1 MTLWISAWLSCLYS
15 ADFISTPPTAPP
27 WKWMSP
33 CCRSRSLMRS
43 AWFWHT
49 VKDTKKPLF
58 TLYDIMK
65 CLKTRS
71 ICISSGSIGDADS
84 ALSPDVYVSDDG
96 GYSWRL
102 ALRGPHHYA
111 ILDSGGLL
119 VAMEHTNSPVN
130 QIKWIYLSIPDN
142 FFAVARY
149 LSAFSNHLPAS
160 RGFLCR
166 PLLKVFNRWGAVLA
180 YV

>member
-1 MTLWISAWLSCLYS
+1 
-15 ADFISTPPTAPP
+15 
-27 WKWMSP
+27 
-33 CCRSRSLMRS
+33 MRS
-43 AWFWHT
+43 ASFWHT

-58 TLYDIMK
+58 TLDDIMK
-65 CLKTRS
+65 CLRTRS
-71 ICISSGSIGDADS
+71 ICISAGSIGDADS

-130 QIKWIYLSIPDN
+130 QIK
-142 FFAVARY
+142 
-149 LSAFSNHLPAS
+149 
-160 RGFLCR
+160 
-166 PLLKVFNRWGAVLA
+166 
-180 YV
+180 